1 MRPVALSKRRWAISP
16 ADLPARSASNAK
28 APWLGAVLH
37 LACALP
43 LVGHVLGLLS
53 GLAGPDPLT
62 GLVHGSGH
70 WALVG
75 LLATLTITPLR
86 RASVWLARRAAVRFG
101 RRLSDWNFLVR
112 HRRALGLWSF
122 FYACVHVTL
131 HAVLEAGSLHEWLHD
146 VGERRFVQLG
156 LAAFVLLV
164 PLAVTSTRAS
174 MRRLKRH
181 WTHLHTLVYPAVALA
196 LLHAWWQT
204 KHGHEPP
211 VALVAVGAALLAAR
225 LVAWWAGDRGRAE
238 ELAGRG

>member
-1 MRPVALSKRRWAISP
+1 MALSKQARASEP
-16 ADLPARSASNAK
+16 DGPSARSTSSAK
-28 APWLGAVLH
+28 APWLGPVLH
-37 LACALP
+37 LSCALP
-43 LVGHVLGLLS
+43 LLWHVAALCS
-53 GLAGPDPLT
+53 GRAGPDPLT
-62 GLVHGSGH
+62 RLVHGSGH

-75 LLATLTITPLR
+75 LLATLAITPLR

-101 RRLSDWNFLVR
+101 RRLADWNFLVR

-122 FYACVHVTL
+122 FYASVHVAL
-131 HAVLEAGSLHEWLHD
+131 HAVLEAGSLAEWLRD

-164 PLAVTSTRAS
+164 PLAVTSTRGW
-174 MRRLKRH
+174 MRRLQRR

-211 VALVAVGAALLAAR
+211 VALVAIGAGLLVAR
-225 LVAWWAGDRGRAE
+225 LVAWWVGDRGRAE
-238 ELAGRG
+238 EVAGRRG